1 MATQITTSS
10 KGQIVL
16 PKRTRDRLGI
26 ASGTILDVIDTP
38 TGVELRPARRVAPG
52 SVRDAI
58 RHAQSIIGYHGPR
71 LDDEDWRR
79 GIGEAIAEKW
89 RHRDA

>member
-38 TGVELRPARRVAPG
+38 TGVELRPARRTAPG
-52 SVRDAI
+52 SVRDAV
-58 RHAQSIIGYHGPR
+58 RRAQSIMSYDGPR
-71 LDDEDWRR
+71 LDDEEWRR
-79 GIGEAIAEKW
+79 AIDEAVAAKW
-89 RHRDA
+89 RREGA